1 MPEPLRRC
9 LPLLAFVMIA
19 ACSSLAAPSAEPPL
33 SAVPTSPPSATVAAS
48 PTPSPSP
55 TPTTNATPIPD
66 PTLMELVAIGCEGG
80 VVLDWSASTHPQ
92 FHHYTALRS
101 PSREIDPDYPPIAPA
116 DDWGDTYAT
125 DRFVTSAVDAS
136 ILPSDTRWNYRV
148 MAYDVENRVVSSSPV
163 RPARLSDI
171 IDLGDLRLSAGPGD
185 TTLLEWEPYEG
196 DSACFS
202 SYAVVSGTGG
212 TPTTV
217 VSVISNPTVVSLE
230 TAALH
235 AGVTYQLRV
244 RAVRVTTLGS
254 FVVAQT
260 EIASRVVP

>member
-9 LPLLAFVMIA
+9 LPLLALVLIA
-19 ACSSLAAPSAEPPL
+19 GCASLAAPSVEPPA
-33 SAVPTSPPSATVAAS
+33 SAVPTSASTPTVVAS

-66 PTLMELVAIGCEGG
+66 PTVMELEAIGCEGG

-101 PSREIDPDYPPIAPA
+101 PSREIEPDYPPIAPA
-116 DDWGDTYAT
+116 VDWGDTYAT

-148 MAYDVENRVVSSSPV
+148 MAYDIEGRVVSSSPV
-163 RPARLSDI
+163 RTARLSETV
-171 IDLGDLRLSAGPGD
+171 DLGDLRVSAGTND
-185 TTLLEWEPYEG
+185 VTLLEWEPYEG
-196 DSACFS
+196 DPACFS
-202 SYAVVSGTGG
+202 SYEVVSGTTG

-217 VSVISNPTVVSLE
+217 VRVISDPAVASLE
-230 TAALH
+230 TDALH
-235 AGVTYQLRV
+235 VGITYALRV
-244 RAVRVTTLGS
+244 RAMRATTLGS

-260 EIASRVVP
+260 EIASYSVP

>member
-9 LPLLAFVMIA
+9 LPLLALVLIA
-19 ACSSLAAPSAEPPL
+19 GCASLAAPSVEPPA
-33 SAVPTSPPSATVAAS
+33 SAVPTSASTPTVVAS

-66 PTLMELVAIGCEGG
+66 PTVMELVAIGCEGG

-101 PSREIDPDYPPIAPA
+101 PSREIEPDYPPIAPA
-116 DDWGDTYAT
+116 VDWGDTYAT

-148 MAYDVENRVVSSSPV
+148 MAYDVEGRVVSSSPV
-163 RPARLSDI
+163 RAAQLRETVE
-171 IDLGDLRLSAGPGD
+171 LGELRASSRPD
-185 TTLLEWEPYEG
+185 DVTLLEWEPYEG
-196 DSACFS
+196 DPACFS
-202 SYAVVSGTGG
+202 SYEVVSGTGG
-212 TPTTV
+212 TPQTV
-217 VSVISNPTVVSLE
+217 VSVISDPTVASFE
-230 TAALH
+230 TDALH
-235 AGVTYQLRV
+235 AGITYGLRV

-254 FVVAQT
+254 
-260 EIASRVVP
+260 

>member
-1 MPEPLRRC
+1 MPEPSRRC
-9 LPLLAFVMIA
+9 LPLLAFVLIA
-19 ACSSLAAPSAEPPL
+19 GCSSLAAPSGEPPP
-33 SAVPTSPPSATVAAS
+33 SGIPTPPPTATVVVT

-66 PTLMELVAIGCEGG
+66 PTLMELEAIGCEGG

-116 DDWGDTYAT
+116 VDWGDTYAT

-148 MAYDVENRVVSSSPV
+148 MAYDVEGRVISSSPV
-163 RPARLSDI
+163 RAAQLRETVA
-171 IDLGDLRLSAGPGD
+171 LGELRASSGPD
-185 TTLLEWEPYEG
+185 DVTLLEWEPYEG
-196 DSACFS
+196 DTTCFS
-202 SYAVVSGTGG
+202 SYEVVSGIGG
-212 TPTTV
+212 TPRTI
-217 VSVISNPTVVSLE
+217 VSVISDPTAASLE
-230 TAALH
+230 TDALH
-235 AGVTYQLRV
+235 AGITYQLRV

-260 EIASRVVP
+260 EIASYDVP

>member
-9 LPLLAFVMIA
+9 LPLLAFVLIA
-19 ACSSLAAPSAEPPL
+19 GCSSLAAPSADLSPTAEPP
-33 SAVPTSPPSATVAAS
+33 PTTPTALAS

-66 PTLMELVAIGCEGG
+66 PTLMELEAIGCAGG

-101 PSREIDPDYPPIAPA
+101 PNREIKPDYPPIAPA
-116 DDWGDTYAT
+116 VDWGDTYAT

-148 MAYDVENRVVSSSPV
+148 MAYDIEGRVVSSSPV
-163 RPARLSDI
+163 RTARLSET
-171 IDLGDLRLSAGPGD
+171 IDLGDLRATAGLD
-185 TTLLEWEPYEG
+185 DVTLLEWEPYDG
-196 DSACFS
+196 DAACFS
-202 SYAVVSGTGG
+202 SYEVVSGTTG

-217 VSVISNPTVVSLE
+217 VRVISDPTVTSLE
-230 TAALH
+230 TDALH
-235 AGVTYQLRV
+235 GGITYALRV
-244 RAVRVTTLGS
+244 RALRVTTLGS
-254 FVVAQT
+254 FVVAET
-260 EIASRVVP
+260 AIASYSVP

>member
-9 LPLLAFVMIA
+9 LPLLAFVLIA
-19 ACSSLAAPSAEPPL
+19 GCSSLAAPSAEPPP
-33 SAVPTSPPSATVAAS
+33 SAVPTPPPTRTAAAS
-48 PTPSPSP
+48 PTSSPSP

-66 PTLMELVAIGCEGG
+66 PTLMELEAIGCEGG
-80 VVLDWSASTHPQ
+80 VVLDWSASTHQQ

-101 PSREIDPDYPPIAPA
+101 PSREIDPEYPPIAPA
-116 DDWGDTYAT
+116 VDWGDTYAT

-148 MAYDVENRVVSSSPV
+148 MAYDVEDRVVSSSPV
-163 RPARLSDI
+163 RDARLSVT
-171 IDLGDLRLSAGPGD
+171 IDLGDLRVSAGSGD
-185 TTLLEWEPYEG
+185 ATLLEWEPYDG

-202 SYAVVSGTGG
+202 SYEVVSGTTG

-217 VSVISNPTVVSLE
+217 VRVISDPTVASLE
-230 TAALH
+230 TDALH
-235 AGVTYQLRV
+235 AGITYGLRV

-260 EIASRVVP
+260 EIASYSVP